1 MQTGLFLG
9 AKPGNGRGEAA
20 IFGVPFDGTT
30 TYRPGAR
37 FGPAAIRAGSQS
49 LETFGPYLDRDLTN
63 MDYVDLGDLEVPQGS
78 AERVIDMI
86 AEAVA
91 AIHERDMRPII
102 LGGEHTIT
110 IGALLKMVEKY
121 PDLVVLQL
129 DAHTDY
135 REEYLGESLNHATTM
150 RRVADFMAPDRLF
163 RLGVRAG
170 TRDEFVKSGIELPL
184 GHEGGV
190 LDIERVLKSIPK
202 QAPLYVT
209 LDLDVFD
216 PSLMPGVG
224 NPEPNGLTYRE
235 FIHLIRGLVW
245 HKLVGFDVVE
255 LAPQYDTSGESA
267 IVAASAVR
275 DLMLCMM

>member
-1 MQTGLFLG
+1 MQTGLFIG
-9 AKPGNGRGEAA
+9 AKPGEARGEAA
-20 IFGVPFDGTT
+20 LLGVPFDSTAS
-30 TYRPGAR
+30 YRPGAR
-37 FGPAAIRAGSQS
+37 FGPSAIRQGSQS
-49 LETFGPYLDRDLTN
+49 LETFGPYLDRDLTS
-63 MDYVDLGDLEVPQGS
+63 MDYVDLGDLEVPQGNT
-78 AERVIDMI
+78 ERVIKMVSD
-86 AEAVA
+86 AVA
-91 AIHERDMRPII
+91 EIHKRDMRPVI

-110 IGALLKMVEKY
+110 IGALMKMVERY

-129 DAHTDY
+129 DAHADY
-135 REEYLGESLNHATTM
+135 REEYLGESINHATTM
-150 RRVADFMAPDRLF
+150 RRVADFINPERLF

-170 TRDEFVKSGIELPL
+170 TRDEFVNTGIELPL

-190 LDIERVLKSIPK
+190 LDVDRVLKSIPK

-235 FIHLIRGLVW
+235 FIHLVHGLVW

-255 LAPQYDTSGESA
+255 LAPQYDPSGDSA

-275 DLMLCMM
+275 DLMLCMI